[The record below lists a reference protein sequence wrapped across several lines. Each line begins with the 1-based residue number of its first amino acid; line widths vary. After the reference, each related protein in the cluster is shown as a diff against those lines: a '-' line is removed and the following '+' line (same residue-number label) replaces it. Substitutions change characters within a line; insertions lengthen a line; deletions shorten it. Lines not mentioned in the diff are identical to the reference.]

1 MNELENLQPEEN
13 VEKTET
19 VEGVDGQA
27 LQDATHE
34 PGARIEETQTFQQA
48 ENIEGA
54 VKEALE
60 GATEGTVDR
69 NKPDTVD
76 PSEFSDGSEDDDDD
90 KDEATP
96 INLPGPVT
104 SLEPALSPDDV
115 KQNVALSPDD
125 VKLAAEPEL
134 EPQPEPN
141 PGPPEAVAASGQD
154 EIFATPIP
162 LPDPPRDTLDDP
174 SGIRDQNEVSAT
186 PIPLPDPPEPHDI
199 SVDPMLTPDDVKMPA
214 TDTRGGPGQPGGDV
228 AATPI
233 NLPYT
238 PDDQPLPGQGDEVQN
253 LPVPLPGPS
262 LSPDDVKMPATDTRG
277 GPGQPGGD
285 VAATPINLPYT
296 PHDEDIAKDHPG
308 PGGQVAQD
316 PIVDPEPD
324 FDRSSQLS
332 ESPEPG
338 GGPDGPNL
346 EPAPDFED
354 MNTSEQAVVELI
366 SKAIAEEDFRQTL
379 LNDTPSA
386 LSGYAVAEAEQAAL
400 GEMQAESFDFFAAE
414 VEARL
419 NNIEN
424 VTPQA
429 LQQVV
434 HSVWRDLNPGSL
446 AYVLAYKIPAKHL

>member
-238 PDDQPLPGQGDEVQN
+238 P
-253 LPVPLPGPS
+253 
-262 LSPDDVKMPATDTRG
+262 
-277 GPGQPGGD
+277 
-285 VAATPINLPYT
+285 
-296 PHDEDIAKDHPG
+296 HDEDIAKDHPG